1 MDRKRTYRWYPL
13 AICLALIIGSCT
25 ERIDIELDSTYRRL
39 VVQGAVTSDSIRH
52 RVMLTTTS
60 DYFSNMPSP
69 RVSGAVVELSF
80 NDQTLVLPESNLL
93 PGLYETEEAFRGVP
107 GTTYT
112 LHIRQVDVDG
122 NGEYEEYQAESTMP
136 GGALLERID
145 LRYFSTPIV
154 KGYQVLMWVKHPV
167 EQKDRFG
174 FRIWKNSVLLT
185 DSLSR
190 YTVFSDD
197 LFDSGDLPGL
207 PVGFLNDDDPREKVF
222 PGDTIL
228 FELESIDQAYYDIV
242 TDAQLELVGNIPLFS
257 GPPANIRSN
266 IDNGGM
272 GIFTAYSIQRAFTV
286 LEP

>member
-1 MDRKRTYRWYPL
+1 MDRRQTYRWYPL
-13 AICLALIIGSCT
+13 ALCLALIIGSCT

-52 RVMLTTTS
+52 RVLLTTTS

-80 NDQTLVLPESNLL
+80 DDQTLVLPESNLL
-93 PGLYETEEAFRGVP
+93 PGLYETPEAFRGVP
-107 GTTYT
+107 GTTYA
-112 LHIRQVDVDG
+112 LHIRQVDVDEDG
-122 NGEYEEYQAESTMP
+122 VSEEYHAESTMP

-154 KGYQVLMWVKHPV
+154 KGYQVLMWAEHPV
-167 EQKDRFG
+167 EQQDRFG

-207 PVGFLNDDDPREKVF
+207 PVGFLSDDNPREKVF

-228 FELESIDQAYYDIV
+228 FEMESIDQAYYDFV

-272 GIFTAYSIQRAFTV
+272 GIFTAYSIQRAFTI